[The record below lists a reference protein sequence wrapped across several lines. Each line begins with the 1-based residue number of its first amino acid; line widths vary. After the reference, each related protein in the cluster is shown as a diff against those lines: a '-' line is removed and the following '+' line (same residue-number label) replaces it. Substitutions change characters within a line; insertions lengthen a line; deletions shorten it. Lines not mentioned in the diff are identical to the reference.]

1 MYDVSCLTFSTAH
14 NKNMISDQLLHVG
27 QAVAYN
33 VTAWTGLLGKE
44 WANQNV
50 TKEQIATFLSKTP
63 ITFKKK
69 NIRS

>member
-1 MYDVSCLTFSTAH
+1 
-14 NKNMISDQLLHVG
+14 MISDQLLHVG